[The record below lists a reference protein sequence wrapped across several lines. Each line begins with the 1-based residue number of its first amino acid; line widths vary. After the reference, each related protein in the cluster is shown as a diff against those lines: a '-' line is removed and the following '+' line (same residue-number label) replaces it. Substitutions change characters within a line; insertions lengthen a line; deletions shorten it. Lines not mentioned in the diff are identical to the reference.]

1 MNQELMLFCYTCVA
15 IDMDAEQFGKV
26 ISSARKFYEDN
37 KIRGLL
43 MYDGRYFLHYITGS
57 RDSILRAKTRLET
70 TVNAYDWDVLYL
82 EKVEQYPPE
91 YPGWQLGYI
100 HADEDQGYLER
111 LRMAKGDLAQ
121 LSDIFAGF
129 HNLEDVH

>member
-1 MNQELMLFCYTCVA
+1 MLFCYTCVA
-15 IDMDAEQFGKV
+15 IDMDAERFGNV
-26 ISSARKFYEDN
+26 ISSARKFYEDH

-57 RDSILRAKTRLET
+57 RDSILSAKARLET

-82 EKVEQYPPE
+82 EKVEEYPSE

-100 HADEDQGYLER
+100 HADDDQGYIER
-111 LRMAKGDLAQ
+111 LRAAKGNLPQ
-121 LSDIFAGF
+121 LSEIFSGF
-129 HNLEDVH
+129 HTLEDVH